1 MIYIITFIRKR
12 KRKMGLDQVMQML
25 NEKNEI
31 KLVKFISDKGPNS
44 CEDCLKHHG
53 KIFCID
59 DSNKPELPI
68 HPNCR
73 CKYEPIDTSS
83 KNTAMLAEYQ
93 QIVKNIA
100 RNSNVTANDAMK
112 IAAQIINARRAN
124 SKIKNQPLFLLFNG
138 SKLISSDG
146 KLVLKAV
153 SEVPVSKKTEFDKTS
168 TLGAVKQTTFKT
180 FNYSVLR
187 QGEKIKEDY
196 LKDFIPLNAKKVVL
210 C

>member
-1 MIYIITFIRKR
+1 ME
-12 KRKMGLDQVMQML
+12 LDQVMQML
-25 NEKNEI
+25 EKKNDGTLVEI
-31 KLVKFISDKGPNS
+31 ISDKGPNS
-44 CEDCLKHHG
+44 CKDCLKHHG

-112 IAAQIINARRAN
+112 IAAQIINERRAN

-138 SKLISSDG
+138 SKLISCDG
-146 KLVLKAV
+146 KLVLKAA
-153 SEVPVSKKTEFDKTS
+153 SGVPVSKKQNLIKHQHWVPSDKLHSKHS
-168 TLGAVKQTTFKT
+168 TI
-180 FNYSVLR
+180 R
-187 QGEKIKEDY
+187 
-196 LKDFIPLNAKKVVL
+196 
-210 C
+210 